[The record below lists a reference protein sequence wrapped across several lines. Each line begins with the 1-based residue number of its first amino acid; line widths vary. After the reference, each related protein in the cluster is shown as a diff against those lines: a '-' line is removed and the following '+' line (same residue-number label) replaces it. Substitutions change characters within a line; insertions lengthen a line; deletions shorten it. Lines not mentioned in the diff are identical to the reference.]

1 MTTTAEETITAHLT
15 RGFVDVAGLR
25 DEWESLPSEALTAD
39 FDYFH
44 TVLASEPS
52 MLEPAVLTVA
62 RDGRTE
68 AMVIARFERVPLS
81 FKLGY
86 KRIYEPVVRA
96 LTVIYRGF
104 RGELDAVTSS
114 LVVRELT
121 NVLGEGEVEVVVFRR
136 LDTQHPL
143 YPAATTEPRL
153 LVRQLY
159 TRVGVCR
166 ERSLP
171 DSFAAFM
178 ESLSKSTRTGV
189 TRYAKKLEREFGD
202 RLELRRFVDPG
213 ELDTYLAHA
222 DAVAARSYQR
232 GLGVGVRDEPAQ
244 RLRAQLSMERGWF
257 RAYVLYVD
265 GSPVAF
271 CGGDAYAGRL
281 YYGIPGYD
289 PAYGE
294 YRVGTYVLMKMI
306 EDLCEDDRV
315 HVLDFGPGEAEYK
328 RRFGDRSWHE
338 ADVYLFAAR
347 PRPLFV
353 NVARAAILGTSDG
366 LASAARTAGV
376 VGRVKR
382 RWRDR
387 ATTRQIRVRS
397 S

>member
-1 MTTTAEETITAHLT
+1 MTTPLDTSLTVRLT
-15 RGFVDVAGLR
+15 RGFDDVELLR
-25 DEWESLPSEALTAD
+25 REWESLPSGAITAD
-39 FDYFH
+39 FDH
-44 TVLASEPS
+44 VRTVIASEPS
-52 MLEPAVLTVA
+52 MLEPAVLTVV
-62 RDGRTE
+62 RDGSPE

-86 KRIYEPVVRA
+86 RRIYEPVVRA
-96 LTVIYRGF
+96 LTVVYRGF
-104 RGELDAVTSS
+104 RGELDAATSS

-121 NVLGEGEVEVVVFRR
+121 KALREGEVEAVVFRR

-143 YPAATTEPRL
+143 YRAATTEPGL
-153 LVRQLY
+153 LARPLY
-159 TRVGVCR
+159 TRVGTCW

-171 DSFAAFM
+171 DSFPAFM

-189 TRYAKKLEREFGD
+189 TRYAKKLERDLGD
-202 RLELRRFVDPG
+202 RLQVRRFADPG
-213 ELDTYLAHA
+213 DLDTYLEHA

-232 GLGVGVRDEPAQ
+232 GLGVGVRNEPSQ
-244 RLRAQLSMERGWF
+244 RMRAQLSLERGWF

-271 CGGDAYAGRL
+271 CGGDAYAGRF

-289 PAYGE
+289 PQYGE

-306 EDLCEDDRV
+306 EDLCADDGV
-315 HVLDFGPGEAEYK
+315 QVLDFGPGDAEYK

-338 ADVYLFAAR
+338 ADLYLFAPR

-353 NVARAAILGTSDG
+353 KMARAAILGANDA
-366 LASAARTAGV
+366 LASAAARLGV

-382 RWRDR
+382 WWRER
-387 ATTRQIRVRS
+387 AAARRS
-397 S
+397 SA